1 MREKRS
7 ERRPFDKEVERR
19 CPAAWDSVACVSV
32 LLLFAVES
40 LHAEKVASRKGPV
53 LSIAWS
59 SGGMILAAA
68 SSNQTVK
75 SLDGDVGKPR
85 VSLEGYTGDVYS
97 IAWRI
102 IYETEGP
109 TGARDQERLRQTWL
123 GCRECRRGLPPA
135 NSPPFL

>member
-7 ERRPFDKEVERR
+7 RTRPFDKEVERR
-19 CPAAWDSVACVSV
+19 CPIGLGSEACVGV
-32 LLLFAVES
+32 LLLFAAGS
-40 LHAEKVASRKGPV
+40 LHAEKVTSLEGPV

-75 SLDGDVGKPR
+75 PLDGDQGKPR

-97 IAWRI
+97 IAWSPNGKI
-102 IYETEGP
+102 LA
-109 TGARDQERLRQTWL
+109 TGSDDRTVSTVA
-123 GCRECRRGLPPA
+123 
-135 NSPPFL
+135 